1 MLRKQN
7 LERFYSRGKYSLKF
21 YVSQIPKKTNKNV
34 SIEINNRVSGPR
46 KTVPINVA
54 KR

>member
-1 MLRKQN
+1 MEFEHATEIESL
-7 LERFYSRGKYSLKF
+7 YKYSLNF